1 MREANRRGEN
11 LVLTEE
17 ELAFYD
23 ALEVND
29 SAVKVLGDEI
39 LRTIARELVVS
50 IKKKPTIDW
59 TIKESVRAN
68 PRSRSGPR
76 RHVASASFL
85 VLDGYRVGTQADRVR
100 DDLLDNGH
108 LLVSDFIL
116 VNCDLLASVG
126 FAVVFVVDLLEGAL
140 DLLVNFVHHV
150 PALPLLLVVG
160 ISRDVAL
167 EVLHIG
173 KPSTKPNAF
182 P

>member
-1 MREANRRGEN
+1 MQAAAFKAGYATPDASLHREHLR
-11 LVLTEE
+11 V
-17 ELAFYD
+17 
-23 ALEVND
+23 
-29 SAVKVLGDEI
+29 AV
-39 LRTIARELVVS
+39 
-50 IKKKPTIDW
+50 
-59 TIKESVRAN
+59 
-68 PRSRSGPR
+68 
-76 RHVASASFL
+76 L
-85 VLDGYRVGTQADRVR
+85 VLDGYGVGTQADRVR

-108 LLVSDFIL
+108 LLVSNFVL

-150 PALPLLLVVG
+150 LALPLLLVVG

-173 KPSTKPNAF
+173 KPSAKPNAF